1 MPGSRLA
8 GTRNLARSC
17 GATGNQQCGTVQS
30 STYSNFPSY
39 LGNDGRTT
47 CGYDLTFT
55 HTNFDDPDAWWRVDF
70 GITRLA
76 VGGIIWGRCD
86 CCQSRLDGFRLW
98 IGDSPTYNGQ
108 GNTNCYTAMTT
119 PHYYSPYTH
128 AFTCVGQGR
137 YFFVHLP
144 SGDALS
150 LIEVQV
156 QGRSLG
162 TFADV
167 TRQRGVQV
175 VSQQLLGL

>member
-1 MPGSRLA
+1 
-8 GTRNLARSC
+8 
-17 GATGNQQCGTVQS
+17 V
-30 STYSNFPSY
+30 
-39 LGNDGRTT
+39 GNDGSTA
-47 CGYDLTFT
+47 CGNLWVFT
-55 HTNFDDPDAWWRVDF
+55 HTNDETNAWWRVDF

-86 CCQSRLDGFRLW
+86 YGQSRLDGFRLW

-108 GNTNCYTAMTT
+108 GNTNCYTATTT

-144 SGDALS
+144 KYAALS
-150 LIEVQV
+150 LTEVQV

-162 TFADV
+162 MFDFFRCYDV
-167 TRQRGVQV
+167 KCAWN
-175 VSQQLLGL
+175 